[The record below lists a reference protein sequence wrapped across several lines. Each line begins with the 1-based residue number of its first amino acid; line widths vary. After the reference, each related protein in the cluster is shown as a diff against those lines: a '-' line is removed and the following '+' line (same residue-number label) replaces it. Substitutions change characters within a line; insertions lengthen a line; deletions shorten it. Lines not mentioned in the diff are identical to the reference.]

1 MEKVAGTKQSIH
13 GRRPLSRSKAAP
25 PSLLTLVLTA
35 AGFEV
40 RAYRGGAMY
49 ASASFSGGSGTVP
62 GHDDAERAV
71 ASPRLALPLSRDRDL
86 KPQRRQAN
94 IKK

>member
-1 MEKVAGTKQSIH
+1 M
-13 GRRPLSRSKAAP
+13 SRSKAAP
-25 PSLLTLVLTA
+25 PSLLSPSLTV

-40 RAYRGGAMY
+40 CVYRGGAMCT
-49 ASASFSGGSGTVP
+49 SASFSGVSGTIP

-71 ASPRLALPLSRDRDL
+71 VLPLSRDRDL

-94 IKK
+94 INK